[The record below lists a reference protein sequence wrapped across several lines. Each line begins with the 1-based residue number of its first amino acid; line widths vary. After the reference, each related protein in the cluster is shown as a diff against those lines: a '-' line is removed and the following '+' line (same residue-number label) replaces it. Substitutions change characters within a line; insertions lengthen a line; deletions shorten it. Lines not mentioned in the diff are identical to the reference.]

1 MCPDEQPV
9 FLVTVQRGEL
19 LLITTLFCPCQ
30 ITELEM
36 RSLSL
41 KLIYVTR
48 NYIYLQQRAPSCL
61 SHCLCQ
67 RHLDAI
73 CIVKLKVSE
82 YHLTSTGW
90 WCLPVVLD
98 SISQPALEIWALKS
112 PICGRYQFTKKLV
125 KILKPFCQRENIAL
139 VAYRALPSLDY

>member
-1 MCPDEQPV
+1 MCPDEQPA
-9 FLVTVQRGEL
+9 FLVTVERGEP

-61 SHCLCQ
+61 SHSLCQ

-82 YHLTSTGW
+82 SHWTSTVFPRLVPTG
-90 WCLPVVLD
+90 CVGFHFPTSLGNLGTYG
-98 SISQPALEIWALKS
+98 KS

-125 KILKPFCQRENIAL
+125 R
-139 VAYRALPSLDY
+139 Y